1 VTGGALRPGDPA
13 YLGGYWIERR
23 LGEGGQGVV
32 YQGVAHT
39 GRKVAIKVLR
49 SRLLVNDSS
58 ALSREITAAR
68 QVAEFCTA
76 AILDVALDHD
86 PPYIVSEYVDGPTLQ
101 QVIAAEGV
109 RTGAAL
115 HRLAVA
121 TITALAAIHRAGV
134 VHRDFKP
141 GNVLLAPDG
150 PRVIDFGIARLVDLT
165 TTTGTTAGSPPY
177 MAPDHFTGARI
188 GPEADI
194 FAWGS
199 TMVFAATGRPPFGDD
214 NIAAVSY
221 RILSAEPD
229 LSAIPEPLRDV
240 VRRCLAKDPAQRPTA
255 NEVLLRL
262 LNRSDPSPAEALE
275 QGRAVARGV
284 AAVDVGDG
292 PTTLPSLPRRKV
304 LTGVGTMTAALAAS
318 GAMLWYRL
326 TSDDTPATLAAEAPS
341 SATPTA
347 TRAAASGAF
356 PPPDNPQ
363 ELAAAI
369 DAALAVTPSAT
380 FEFDGGFTQSDWS
393 VSAEGRLYHDSVERR
408 ETAFDMV
415 IHYPPAE
422 QDLGPEQM
430 IIANGAGYALQRRNA
445 KFTLD
450 PEEKKLPSYARAAHM
465 VVAMSSIQ
473 AILELL
479 LATNRVRRKDRT
491 YTGGVPVREDTH
503 ELVVRYLRDW
513 GGASGYVNYRLTVDE
528 HDLPKQ
534 WRVGWRMPYGD
545 GSVLESFFT
554 TRYREWRG
562 DRKISPPR

>member
-275 QGRAVARGV
+275 QGRAVGPGCRGR
-284 AAVDVGDG
+284 G
-292 PTTLPSLPRRKV
+292 RRRRPDDP
-304 LTGVGTMTAALAAS
+304 ALAA
-318 GAMLWYRL
+318 
-326 TSDDTPATLAAEAPS
+326 
-341 SATPTA
+341 
-347 TRAAASGAF
+347 
-356 PPPDNPQ
+356 PPQGPHR
-363 ELAAAI
+363 
-369 DAALAVTPSAT
+369 
-380 FEFDGGFTQSDWS
+380 GG
-393 VSAEGRLYHDSVERR
+393 
-408 ETAFDMV
+408 
-415 IHYPPAE
+415 P
-422 QDLGPEQM
+422 
-430 IIANGAGYALQRRNA
+430 
-445 KFTLD
+445 
-450 PEEKKLPSYARAAHM
+450 
-465 VVAMSSIQ
+465 
-473 AILELL
+473 
-479 LATNRVRRKDRT
+479 
-491 YTGGVPVREDTH
+491 
-503 ELVVRYLRDW
+503 
-513 GGASGYVNYRLTVDE
+513 
-528 HDLPKQ
+528 
-534 WRVGWRMPYGD
+534 
-545 GSVLESFFT
+545 
-554 TRYREWRG
+554 
-562 DRKISPPR
+562 